1 MGLGNET
8 FTRSS
13 NSISVVGGKW
23 TKRVEAGTVGAVER
37 KLTKGKHEGEVV
49 YEVGYP
55 TISGRLVS
63 GRLVE
68 SDMVGMTAEILLNDG
83 NEEFSLSFSASVK
96 EMSQHLKN
104 IVRCLPNVD
113 TSKDVALNIRQ
124 HPTKKT
130 RTGNPVCYLGVYQ
143 DKKQVSDFYCEW
155 KTGADGKKVP
165 VMMNGMPEAERLR
178 DGSYD
183 FRDQNE
189 FLLVKFEDYFA
200 DFQGEVPVQHEKE
213 TEYPHADVATEE
225 DSDIP
230 F

>member
-23 TKRVEAGTVGAVER
+23 TKRVEAGTIGAVER
-37 KLTKGKHEGEVV
+37 KLTKGKHEGESVF
-49 YEVGYP
+49 EVGYP

-63 GRLVE
+63 GKLVE
-68 SDMVGMTAEILLNDG
+68 SEMVGMTAEIILNDG

-104 IVRCLPNVD
+104 LVRALPNVD
-113 TSKDVALNIRQ
+113 TSKEVALNIRQ

-155 KTGADGKKVP
+155 KTGADGRKYP
-165 VMMNGMPEAERLR
+165 EMLNGMPEAEKLR

-183 FRDQNE
+183 FRDQND
-189 FLLVKFEDYFA
+189 FLLQKFEDYFA
-200 DFQGEVPVQHEKE
+200 DFQGEAPVAAAAEPDQH
-213 TEYPHADVATEE
+213 PADGDE
-225 DSDIP
+225 DGDPCP